1 LICIND
7 DSIVSFIL
15 FFISHSLF
23 ITCRLVETLKDY
35 AIKALI
41 NTVDHLGSVAYKVSD
56 LLDEKV
62 SEVCGEE
69 LRLSCIEQVCLDFV

>member
-1 LICIND
+1 
-7 DSIVSFIL
+7 
-15 FFISHSLF
+15 
-23 ITCRLVETLKDY
+23 LVETLKDY

-62 SEVCGEE
+62 TEVCGEE
-69 LRLSCIEQVCLDFV
+69 LRLSCIEQVCLDFVYINNLIKHFILCTFPEQ

>member
-1 LICIND
+1 
-7 DSIVSFIL
+7 
-15 FFISHSLF
+15 
-23 ITCRLVETLKDY
+23 LVETLKDY

-62 SEVCGEE
+62 NEVCGEE
-69 LRLSCIEQVCLDFV
+69 LRLSCIEQVCFHFV